1 MLGKNRL
8 TERSGERNV
17 SGLTYREETEMLYQ
31 SRLSYLGQL
40 TGNHFLDEKKLH
52 SLAWNMGYSY
62 AYRTEPDR
70 RIVVNQAGMSDGVD
84 VSQLKVGNESIKR
97 YFQSLS
103 DHVFSGSVDYKG
115 TVPMGE
121 ILSTVKG
128 GLISEYRTRNYT
140 PREFI
145 YRYENLS
152 LEERALICICL
163 MKK

>member
-1 MLGKNRL
+1 
-8 TERSGERNV
+8 
-17 SGLTYREETEMLYQ
+17 
-31 SRLSYLGQL
+31 
-40 TGNHFLDEKKLH
+40 
-52 SLAWNMGYSY
+52 MGYSY

-121 ILSTVKG
+121 ILSTAKG
-128 GLISEYRTRNYT
+128 GLISSIVPVIIRLA
-140 PREFI
+140 
-145 YRYENLS
+145 NLS
-152 LEERALICICL
+152 IGTRISLLKNVHLICICL

>member
-1 MLGKNRL
+1 
-8 TERSGERNV
+8 
-17 SGLTYREETEMLYQ
+17 
-31 SRLSYLGQL
+31 
-40 TGNHFLDEKKLH
+40 
-52 SLAWNMGYSY
+52 MGYSY

-128 GLISEYRTRNYT
+128 GLISEYRTRNYA

-152 LEERALICICL
+152 LEERILPVSAL
-163 MKK
+163 